1 MVIFRI
7 TKGMSERE
15 YLEYSKRIVQ
25 QYEWG
30 KNNDN
35 CLVVPEYVEVYV
47 VNNKQVCVEDSG
59 ADLSWLLGK
68 ENPVKI
74 SEGNY
79 DSDEEYEEQTRCLDE
94 TN

>member
-7 TKGMSERE
+7 TKEMSEKE

-25 QYEWG
+25 QYEWS
-30 KNNDN
+30 KNGDN

-59 ADLSWLLGK
+59 ADLSWLWGK
-68 ENPVKI
+68 ENEI
-74 SEGNY
+74 DRS
-79 DSDEEYEEQTRCLDE
+79 
-94 TN
+94 

>member
-7 TKGMSERE
+7 TKEMSEKE

-25 QYEWG
+25 QYEWC
-30 KNNDN
+30 KNGDN

-59 ADLSWLLGK
+59 ADLSWLWGK
-68 ENPVKI
+68 KNEV
-74 SEGNY
+74 
-79 DSDEEYEEQTRCLDE
+79 D
-94 TN
+94 

>member
-1 MVIFRI
+1 MC
-7 TKGMSERE
+7 KEMSEKE
-15 YLEYSKRIVQ
+15 YLLYSKRIVQ

-59 ADLSWLLGK
+59 TDLSWLLEK
-68 ENPVKI
+68 ENDYNKRECI
-74 SEGNY
+74 
-79 DSDEEYEEQTRCLDE
+79 
-94 TN
+94 

>member
-1 MVIFRI
+1 MVIFKI
-7 TKGMSERE
+7 NKGMTKEE
-15 YLEYSKRIVQ
+15 YLKYSKHLIQ
-25 QYEWG
+25 EYEWG

-59 ADLSWLLGK
+59 TDLSWLLGK

-74 SEGNY
+74 SNY
-79 DSDEEYEEQTRCLDE
+79 DSDEEYEEQMRCLDE
-94 TN
+94 N